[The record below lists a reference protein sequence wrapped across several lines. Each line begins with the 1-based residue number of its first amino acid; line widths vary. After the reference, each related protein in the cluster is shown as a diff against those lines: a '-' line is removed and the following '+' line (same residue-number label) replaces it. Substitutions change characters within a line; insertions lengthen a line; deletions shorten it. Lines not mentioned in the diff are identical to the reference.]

1 VRKDLRTTQL
11 IVSLFLVLS
20 LIPISSV
27 AGASSAQLD
36 PISLSFPNPQK
47 GYVLSL
53 YDCAAKTCATLRG
66 TVDGGSSWKAVPIPS
81 ELGRRLQLE
90 SWGTYGTTYATLTVH
105 FADAKNGWIYGT
117 VPAPVTPTTASP
129 NSVNR
134 VWSTHDGG
142 KKWRQV
148 RLDPLAL
155 TAGVVQM
162 ATHGAWTYLF
172 GGSNTGGAYLLGTRS
187 NVDQWSRKS
196 SAEMSMPAGGTQLV
210 GSFTF
215 AGDNGWFVA
224 GNDRSFTASA
234 RLLTNGTWGAWNG
247 PSFEDFG
254 ASYTPI
260 CAVTDKVLLA
270 EGESAEIVYPPA
282 SSVPSGWNDG
292 ASWLFI
298 SYDAGTKFKPFRKLS
313 SSYQGSYYSTVP
325 VYQRCRDRGRFSF
338 SRRQI
343 RVTTWC
349 AVRTGDGPGTSFST
363 ALSLKF
369 FSPVVQPALRS
380 QRKGRVI
387 RLTRSI
393 ERSMPEATGT
403 ESVSRS
409 HHRRSPLV

>member
-1 VRKDLRTTQL
+1 MRKDLRTTQL

-162 ATHGAWTYLF
+162 ATHEAWTYLF

-260 CAVTDKVLLA
+260 CAVTDNVLLA

-298 SYDAGTKFKPFRKLS
+298 SYDAGSTFKPFRKLS

-325 VYQRCRDRGRFSF
+325 GLP
-338 SRRQI
+338 
-343 RVTTWC
+343 
-349 AVRTGDGPGTSFST
+349 AVPGPGTILLQQASNSSYHLVRST
-363 ALSLKF
+363 NWGRTWN
-369 FSPVVQPALRS
+369 VVFDGPIS
-380 QRKGRVI
+380 QVLFTSRTTGFAIAK
-387 RLTRSI
+387 
-393 ERSMPEATGT
+393 ERSSHTT
-403 ESVSRS
+403 YSVYRTIDAGS
-409 HHRRSPLV
+409 HWNRVSQ

>member
-1 VRKDLRTTQL
+1 VRKDLKTTQL
-11 IVSLFLVLS
+11 IACLFLVLS
-20 LIPISSV
+20 LIPMSSV

-53 YDCAAKTCATLRG
+53 YECAAKTCATLSG
-66 TVDGGSSWKAVPIPS
+66 TADGGSTWSAVPIPS

-117 VPAPVTPTTASP
+117 VPARVTPTTSNP

-134 VWSTHDGG
+134 LWSTHDGG
-142 KKWRQV
+142 KTWQQV
-148 RLDPLAL
+148 RLDPLSL

-187 NVDQWSRKS
+187 NVDQWSKKS
-196 SAEMSMPAGGTQLV
+196 SAELSMPAGGTQLV
-210 GSFTF
+210 ASFTF
-215 AGDNGWFVA
+215 AGGNGWFVA
-224 GNDRSFTASA
+224 GNDRGFTASA
-234 RLLTNGTWGAWNG
+234 RLLTNGSWGAWKG

-260 CAVTDKVLLA
+260 GVVTKKVLLA

-282 SSVPSGWNDG
+282 SSVPAGWNNG

-298 SYDAGTKFKPFRKLS
+298 SYDAGMTFKPFRKLS
-313 SSYQGSYYSTVP
+313 SSYQGSYYSTVQGLPAVP
-325 VYQRCRDRGRFSF
+325 VPGTILLQQASNASYRLVRSTNWGR
-338 SRRQI
+338 
-343 RVTTWC
+343 TWT
-349 AVRTGDGPGTSFST
+349 VVFDGPVSKILFTSHTTGFAIASGKSSRT
-363 ALSLKF
+363 TYSVYRTIDAGSHWNKVSL
-369 FSPVVQPALRS
+369 
-380 QRKGRVI
+380 
-387 RLTRSI
+387 
-393 ERSMPEATGT
+393 
-403 ESVSRS
+403 
-409 HHRRSPLV
+409 